1 MARDKLYDPRCAN
14 RSPSARTEFWRATA
28 PLAADIGD
36 KENDVNTKA
45 LMVASTVVLG
55 LAGVAAS
62 FAPAEIL
69 AGLGVPVMAPL
80 PVIIQLLGASYLG
93 FAMANWTAKDNM
105 IGGIY
110 ARPLSIGNFMHFM
123 VGALALL
130 KSAVAG
136 GSGTP
141 VVIAAIAY
149 AVFAVMFGSLVFVG
163 GPAGKA
169 A

>member
-1 MARDKLYDPRCAN
+1 MH
-14 RSPSARTEFWRATA
+14 
-28 PLAADIGD
+28 
-36 KENDVNTKA
+36 TKA

-80 PVIIQLLGASYLG
+80 PVLI
-93 FAMANWTAKDNM
+93 
-105 IGGIY
+105 GIY

-130 KSAVAG
+130 KSAAAG
-136 GSGTP
+136 GSGMP

-149 AVFAVMFGSLVFVG
+149 AVFAGMFGYLVFVG
-163 GPAGKA
+163 ARRGTSHFSVTNSPAPS
-169 A
+169 